1 MYLNCHSY
9 YSLRYGTFSE
19 VALLELAVANNV
31 DTLALTDINNTSA
44 CMNFIQQA
52 KKHHIQPVVGV
63 DFRNGNAQQFVALAK
78 SNIGFENINRYLS
91 SFLESKTPIPDT
103 PSYLEDVCIIYPFE
117 KVLELHL
124 TSFAEHEF
132 IGVSIAEINKLRFS
146 YLKKFEDKLVI
157 QQPVTLRN
165 KRDFNAHRLLRAIAN
180 NLLLSK
186 LPTTEACLATDRM
199 HTTADLEESFKE
211 FPVLIANTNTLLQQC
226 KVHFGYDVARKN
238 QNLDV
243 YGASFEQDC
252 RILVQLCTDKM
263 AKRYPNPT
271 EKEHARLQ
279 KELKVIIELKFV
291 SFFLI
296 NYDIVSYAKKK

>member
-132 IGVSIAEINKLRFS
+132 IG
-146 YLKKFEDKLVI
+146 
-157 QQPVTLRN
+157 
-165 KRDFNAHRLLRAIAN
+165 
-180 NLLLSK
+180 
-186 LPTTEACLATDRM
+186 
-199 HTTADLEESFKE
+199 
-211 FPVLIANTNTLLQQC
+211 
-226 KVHFGYDVARKN
+226 
-238 QNLDV
+238 
-243 YGASFEQDC
+243 
-252 RILVQLCTDKM
+252 
-263 AKRYPNPT
+263 
-271 EKEHARLQ
+271 
-279 KELKVIIELKFV
+279 
-291 SFFLI
+291 
-296 NYDIVSYAKKK
+296 